1 METPAAKVV
10 SINHRAIADAILNK
24 LASENTGAVMRPHEL
39 PKLPPGVAPKR
50 APLAMDSASNNA
62 LFSYLNNGGGFCG
75 LGFPGYPYLAE
86 LAQRSEYRA
95 PIETIANEMTREWVK
110 LKGADEEKLKELK
123 QAMIDFS
130 VREKFR
136 LATIHDGE
144 FGRGQIYINIKNQN
158 TPNKRKLPLKVDPAT
173 IKKGSL
179 VGFQNIEPMWTTPYA
194 YNTSDP
200 TEPDFYRPDLWYVMG
215 VPTHAD
221 RLLTFIA
228 RPLPDMLKPSY
239 NFGGLSLSQLT
250 EPYVNRWLKVVDGVS
265 RIITSFSITYI
276 ATDMQATLQDAGA
289 ADTLVQ
295 RARVFNLLRDNRGLG
310 FINKDTEEFGQ
321 LNTPLSGLHE
331 LQAQAQ
337 EHMAAP
343 THIPLV
349 FLTGITPS
357 GLNASSDGEIKVFYS
372 WIAGEQ
378 QNFYAGHLRTV
389 LSLLQ
394 LHLWGAVD
402 PDIDFEFVPLSKP
415 TDAEAATIRK
425 TDAEAIS
432 ILVTGAIIS
441 ADEGR
446 EKLRSDDKA
455 GFTFLEGDAPA
466 PALLE
471 HELGE
476 EKAELDA
483 GRAEEAAQAEHERDI
498 ELERESAKLLPK
510 GAQDAWVEANHSRRD
525 DGKFGTGSQSARPG
539 NVRVPGMGE
548 ISVPV
553 SKTNTQRVNPSEGN
567 RNTAHR
573 IVTAENNFRETLMRS
588 APGITEAEAEKAMRT
603 MLKLKVAKLDPI
615 IGRIDVKHGA
625 FLEPEAIRNAVAYV
639 HKK

>member
-1 METPAAKVV
+1 METPAASPKVV
-10 SINHRAIADAILNK
+10 SINHRQIADAILNK
-24 LASENTGAVMRPHEL
+24 LAAEGSGAPHRPHKA
-39 PKLPPGVAPKR
+39 PDLPPGVRPAK
-50 APLAMDSASNNA
+50 AGLAMDSANNN
-62 LFSYLNNGGGFCG
+62 LFGYLNNGGLGYCG

-123 QAMIDFS
+123 QSMIDFS
-130 VREKFR
+130 IREKFR

-144 FGRGQIYINIKNQN
+144 FGRGQIYINIKGQN
-158 TPNKRKLPLKVDPAT
+158 TRNRRAIPLKVDEAT

-200 TEPDFYRPDLWYVMG
+200 TEPDFYRPEVWYIMG

-276 ATDMQATLQDAGA
+276 ETDMQATLQDAGG

-295 RARVFNLLRDNRGLG
+295 RARIFNLLRDNRGLG
-310 FINKDTEEFGQ
+310 FINKGTEAFGQ
-321 LNTPLSGLHE
+321 LNTPLAGLHE

-389 LSLLQ
+389 ISLLQ
-394 LHLWGAVD
+394 LHLWGAID

-415 TDAEAATIRK
+415 TDVEAATIRK

-432 ILVTGAIIS
+432 ILVTASVIS
-441 ADEGR
+441 PDEGR
-446 EKLRSDDKA
+446 EKLRSDEKA
-455 GFTFLEGDAPA
+455 GFTFLEGEAPA
-466 PALLE
+466 PLLDE
-471 HELGE
+471 HAIGE
-476 EKAELDA
+476 EGKELDH
-483 GRAEEAAQAEHERDI
+483 GRAEETAQADHERTL
-498 ELERESAKLLPK
+498 EVEREKNKGKAAKK
-510 GAQDAWVEANHSRRD
+510 D
-525 DGKFGTGSQSARPG
+525 
-539 NVRVPGMGE
+539 
-548 ISVPV
+548 
-553 SKTNTQRVNPSEGN
+553 
-567 RNTAHR
+567 
-573 IVTAENNFRETLMRS
+573 
-588 APGITEAEAEKAMRT
+588 
-603 MLKLKVAKLDPI
+603 
-615 IGRIDVKHGA
+615 
-625 FLEPEAIRNAVAYV
+625 
-639 HKK
+639 

>member
-1 METPAAKVV
+1 METPAPKTVRV
-10 SINHRAIADAILNK
+10 DHRQIADAILNK
-24 LASENTGAVMRPHEL
+24 LAAEGSGAPFRQFKAPE
-39 PKLPPGVAPKR
+39 LPPGVVPRGGKM
-50 APLAMDSASNNA
+50 AMDSASGSN
-62 LFSYLNNGGGFCG
+62 LFSYLNGGGGFCG
-75 LGFPGYPYLAE
+75 MGFPGYPYLAE

-95 PIETIANEMTREWVK
+95 PIETIANEMTREWIK
-110 LKGADEEKLKELK
+110 LKGADEDKLKDLK

-144 FGRGQIYINIKNQN
+144 FGRGQIYINIKGQSTRNRRQ
-158 TPNKRKLPLKVDPAT
+158 LPLKVDEAT
-173 IKKGSL
+173 IKKGQL
-179 VGFQNIEPMWTTPYA
+179 IGFQNIEPMWTTPYA

-200 TEPDFYRPDLWYVMG
+200 TEPDFYRPEVWYIMG

-276 ATDMQATLQDAGA
+276 ETDMQATLQDAGG

-295 RARVFNLLRDNRGLG
+295 RARIFNLLRDNRGLG
-310 FINKDTEEFGQ
+310 FINKGTEAFGQ
-321 LNTPLSGLHE
+321 LNTPLAGLHE

-389 LSLLQ
+389 LSLIQ

-415 TDAEAATIRK
+415 TDVEAATIRK
-425 TDAEAIS
+425 SDAEAIS
-432 ILVTGAIIS
+432 ILCTASIIS
-441 ADEGR
+441 PDEGR
-446 EKLRSDDKA
+446 EKLRSDEKA
-455 GFTFLEGDAPA
+455 GFTFLEGEAPA
-466 PALLE
+466 PLLE
-471 HELGE
+471 EHALGE

-483 GRAEEAAQAEHERDI
+483 GRTEETAQADHERNL
-498 ELERESAKLLPK
+498 ELEKTKAANKPK
-510 GAQDAWVEANHSRRD
+510 PA
-525 DGKFGTGSQSARPG
+525 
-539 NVRVPGMGE
+539 
-548 ISVPV
+548 
-553 SKTNTQRVNPSEGN
+553 SK
-567 RNTAHR
+567 
-573 IVTAENNFRETLMRS
+573 
-588 APGITEAEAEKAMRT
+588 
-603 MLKLKVAKLDPI
+603 
-615 IGRIDVKHGA
+615 
-625 FLEPEAIRNAVAYV
+625 
-639 HKK
+639 

>member
-1 METPAAKVV
+1 METPATVK
-10 SINHRAIADAILNK
+10 INHREIADRILNM
-24 LASENTGAVMRPHEL
+24 LSSEGTAV
-39 PKLPPGVAPKR
+39 PKREHKAPDLPPGVRPKTKM
-50 APLAMDSASNNA
+50 AMDNAASS
-62 LFSYLNNGGGFCG
+62 LFGYLNGSGSYCG

-95 PIETIANEMTREWVK
+95 PIETIANEMTREWIK
-110 LKGADEEKLKELK
+110 LKGADEEKLKQLK
-123 QAMIDFS
+123 AALIEFS

-136 LATIHDGE
+136 LAAIHDGE
-144 FGRGQIYINIKNQN
+144 FGRGQIYINIKGQN
-158 TPNKRKLPLKVDPAT
+158 TRPRRALPLKIDPAT

-194 YNTSDP
+194 YNTQDP
-200 TEPDFYRPDLWYVMG
+200 TEPDFYRPDTWYVMG

-276 ATDMQATLQDAGA
+276 STDMQATLQDAGGA
-289 ADTLVQ
+289 ETLVQ
-295 RARVFNLLRDNRGLG
+295 RARIFNLLRDNRGLG

-321 LNTPLSGLHE
+321 LNTPLAGLHE

-357 GLNASSDGEIKVFYS
+357 GLNASSDGEIKVFYN

-378 QNFYAGHLRTV
+378 ENFFSGHLRTV
-389 LSLLQ
+389 LSILQ
-394 LHLWGAVD
+394 LHLWGEVD
-402 PDIDFEFVPLSKP
+402 DDIEFEFVPLDSP
-415 TDAEAATIRK
+415 TDVEAATIRK

-432 ILVTGAIIS
+432 ILVTNAIIS

-446 EKLRSDDKA
+446 EKLRSDDTA
-455 GFTFLEGDAPA
+455 GFTFLEGEAPA
-466 PALLE
+466 PELQE
-471 HELGE
+471 HDLGE
-476 EKAELDA
+476 EKAELDH
-483 GRAEEAAQAEHERDI
+483 GRNEEAAASQHERD
-498 ELERESAKLLPK
+498 LALQK
-510 GAQDAWVEANHSRRD
+510 EAN
-525 DGKFGTGSQSARPG
+525 KA
-539 NVRVPGMGE
+539 
-548 ISVPV
+548 
-553 SKTNTQRVNPSEGN
+553 KT
-567 RNTAHR
+567 
-573 IVTAENNFRETLMRS
+573 
-588 APGITEAEAEKAMRT
+588 
-603 MLKLKVAKLDPI
+603 
-615 IGRIDVKHGA
+615 
-625 FLEPEAIRNAVAYV
+625 
-639 HKK
+639 KKD

>member
-483 GRAEEAAQAEHERDI
+483 GRAEEAAGKEHERNL
-498 ELERESAKLLPK
+498 ELEKTKAAAKP
-510 GAQDAWVEANHSRRD
+510 A
-525 DGKFGTGSQSARPG
+525 
-539 NVRVPGMGE
+539 
-548 ISVPV
+548 
-553 SKTNTQRVNPSEGN
+553 
-567 RNTAHR
+567 
-573 IVTAENNFRETLMRS
+573 
-588 APGITEAEAEKAMRT
+588 
-603 MLKLKVAKLDPI
+603 AKKD
-615 IGRIDVKHGA
+615 
-625 FLEPEAIRNAVAYV
+625 
-639 HKK
+639 